1 MKKIVLMVL
10 CCMSSLAIGTGR
22 AWSAELTQE
31 KTGLNSQRGGLNENI
46 IKNLFQSRLSDDG
59 THYLLDSIEWQEG
72 IFTEKGAR
80 EAVVSFYDS
89 NQCHASNG
97 GELWLLRYGHDWNM
111 IKKIY
116 EADGVFFETVDVDE
130 DGILEIMVYSNSGG
144 QGYDFSK
151 YELVSLKH
159 GSRSTLY
166 LSEGFD
172 NTGAQEEG
180 EALCTHSIDFK
191 DIDND
196 GILELIDKV
205 ERTQFKW
212 SGKKFESEYI
222 KTSSSVEQIVYKLQ
236 HGTFVKTNM
245 KL

>member
-1 MKKIVLMVL
+1 MKKILSVVL
-10 CCMSSLAIGTGR
+10 CCMAFLAIR
-22 AWSAELTQE
+22 AGGAWPAEQIQE
-31 KTGLNSQRGGLNENI
+31 KTGLNLQRQGLDENI
-46 IKNLFQSRLSDDG
+46 IKKLFQSRLNDDG
-59 THYLLDSIEWQEG
+59 THYLLDSIKWQEG
-72 IFTEKGAR
+72 TFTEKGAR
-80 EAVVSFYDS
+80 DAVVTFFDL

-97 GELWLLRYGHDWNM
+97 GELWLLRYGHEWNI

-116 EADGVFFETVDVDE
+116 EADGFFFETVDVDK

-205 ERTQFKW
+205 ERAQFKW

-222 KTSSSVEQIVYKLQ
+222 KTSSSVEKIVYKLQ
-236 HGTFVKTNM
+236 HGTFVKTNL
-245 KL
+245 KP